1 MKTLTIDKLAAI
13 ILSVVFSVTA
23 VAIAVPAIVVS
34 VSVRE
39 SANTQPSE
47 ENRETLTDGGE
58 AADEPSTAAPVETT
72 KKSETKKPASTSSE
86 FLTATDADFKAL
98 EALLNSN
105 DTFISNHDCTSAD
118 ASRDV
123 LYKIAGVFGVY
134 NKYFPDETSSAN
146 PYDNNYVPDPLNK
159 YSQFGYESFSA
170 AKVDYIAK
178 NVFNTTI
185 AHGDYESIYYYDG
198 RVYAEFTATG
208 KIYSEEAKI
217 NSKTR
222 LSDGKYKVSLTIT
235 TTDFS
240 DETGKDRPCEMI
252 VALKN
257 VNGKRLW
264 SFYNVKYDPI
274 S

>member
-1 MKTLTIDKLAAI
+1 MKTLTIGKLAAI

-34 VSVRE
+34 VRE

-47 ENRETLTDGGE
+47 ENSEALTDGGE
-58 AADEPSTAAPVETT
+58 ATDEPSTAASVEIT
-72 KKSETKKPASTSSE
+72 KKSETKKPASTSAE

-118 ASRDV
+118 ASREV
-123 LYKIAGVFGVY
+123 LYKIAWVFGVY
-134 NKYFPDETSSAN
+134 NKYFPDKASSAN
-146 PYDNNYVPDPLNK
+146 PYDDNYVPDPLNK
-159 YSQFGYESFSA
+159 YSQSGYESFPA

-198 RVYAEFTATG
+198 RVYAEFTAAG
-208 KIYSEEAKI
+208 KVYSEEAKI

-235 TTDFS
+235 TTDFG